1 MTSTTQTQL
10 CCDGSGIVEDHWRF
24 MSPSRRS
31 GCVNPAFTCT
41 AKWVSPQFICWP
53 MKVNAGKCET
63 IYLTCKDYG
72 PVLREVLVIQLRETT
87 SKSTRDGA
95 DQTAGS
101 SLARRLLCL
110 LIHFF
115 IALHRSSPH
124 IIKLFLYTLIL
135 SKTLRLFGHC
145 YDGILTL
152 GDYIKAQARHL
163 INSANSSE
171 WDRIRAR
178 SSREG
183 PGPLHKL
190 RRTRALLV
198 NPPYTPMYSQS
209 YCLCLS

>member
-1 MTSTTQTQL
+1 MISAAICAVEIHVPVASIGLRQSCIYMHRQMGLSTVHLLADEGKRGKMTM
-10 CCDGSGIVEDHWRF
+10 VRF
-24 MSPSRRS
+24 FGKSWSSSFERLRRKAL
-31 GCVNPAFTCT
+31 GMV
-41 AKWVSPQFICWP
+41 
-53 MKVNAGKCET
+53 
-63 IYLTCKDYG
+63 LT
-72 PVLREVLVIQLRETT
+72 
-87 SKSTRDGA
+87 
-95 DQTAGS
+95 

-124 IIKLFLYTLIL
+124 IIKLLLYTLIL